1 MLPCAPLARPS
12 LHSHRRIHKP
22 FVSPALARRAIA
34 PASGREDLGFRNL
47 SYGMSA
53 GRPVQNMNLTGPMLT
68 FSWRW

>member
-1 MLPCAPLARPS
+1 MVRCAALARPS
-12 LHSHRRIHKP
+12 LHGHRRTHKP
-22 FVSPALARRAIA
+22 FAPPPLASRAIA
-34 PASGREDLGFRNL
+34 PARAREDLGFRNL